1 MFELGLFY
9 AFKIRTYL
17 VTQLFGF
24 VDLILQLT
32 AYRILISI
40 EGKRLIKTVL
50 CSDKDMKY
58 FKSKQLMAVS
68 LNFVHFKLSYFCD
81 TEFSCSSDCY
91 QQSASA

>member
-40 EGKRLIKTVL
+40 EGKRLIKTV
-50 CSDKDMKY
+50 C
-58 FKSKQLMAVS
+58 AV
-68 LNFVHFKLSYFCD
+68 FR
-81 TEFSCSSDCY
+81 
-91 QQSASA
+91 